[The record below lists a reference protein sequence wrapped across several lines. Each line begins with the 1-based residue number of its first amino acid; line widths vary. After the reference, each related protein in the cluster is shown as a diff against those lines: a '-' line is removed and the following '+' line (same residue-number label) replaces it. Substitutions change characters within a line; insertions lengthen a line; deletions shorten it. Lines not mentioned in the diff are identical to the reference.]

1 MSAAATGGSTSP
13 PVAVEAA
20 FFDLDKTVI
29 AKASM
34 AAFRGPLYSGGVLTK
49 RAIIRALFAQLVYLH
64 LGASEL
70 RLHRIRT
77 VLLKVTK
84 GWERA
89 AVRRI
94 VDETLERVI
103 DPIIYAE
110 AVDLIELHHAAG
122 RFVVIVSA
130 SPEEI
135 VVPLAR
141 YLGVDATIA
150 SRAATD
156 DAGRYTG
163 EMAFYAYGPFK
174 ADAIHEL
181 ALERGLDLEASF
193 AYSDSISDLPML
205 ESVGNPVAVNPDRL
219 LANLARDRGWQIL
232 NFVRPVRV
240 RDRVRDRV
248 SAAPRP
254 TIALSAGAI
263 AVGGAAVGAG
273 WWLGSKRRDGT
284 GDPV

>member
-1 MSAAATGGSTSP
+1 
-13 PVAVEAA
+13 
-20 FFDLDKTVI
+20 
-29 AKASM
+29 M

-49 RAIIRALFAQLVYLH
+49 RAIARALFAQLVYLH

-70 RLHRIRT
+70 RLHRIRSA
-77 VLLKVTK
+77 LLKVIK
-84 GWERA
+84 GWDRTS
-89 AVRRI
+89 VREI
-94 VDETLERVI
+94 VDEALERVV

-110 AVDLIELHHAAG
+110 AVDLIELHRAAG

-141 YLGVDATIA
+141 YLGVDTTIA
-150 SRAATD
+150 SRAAVD
-156 DAGRYTG
+156 ESGRYTG

-181 ALERGLDLEASF
+181 ATARNLDLEGSY

-205 ESVGNPVAVNPDRL
+205 EAVGHPVVVNPDRL
-219 LANLARDRGWQIL
+219 LANLARDRGWQVK
-232 NFVRPVRV
+232 NFVRPVRL

-248 SAAPRP
+248 SGTP
-254 TIALSAGAI
+254 TPSIALRAGAV
-263 AVGGAAVGAG
+263 AVGSAAVAVG
-273 WWLGSKRRDGT
+273 WWLGSKRG
-284 GDPV
+284 GDSQVSA